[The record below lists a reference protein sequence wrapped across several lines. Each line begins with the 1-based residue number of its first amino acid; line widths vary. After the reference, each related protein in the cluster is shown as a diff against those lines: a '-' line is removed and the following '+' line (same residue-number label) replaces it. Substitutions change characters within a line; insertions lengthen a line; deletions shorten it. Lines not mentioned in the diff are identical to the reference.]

1 LLLTFLVAY
10 RERRSIDVHGVA
22 LALVGR
28 IAATVPAALLVAAL
42 PPAAF
47 DILFAGLVFVA
58 VVLALRT
65 PRFEPTRL
73 LTVAAGALSGF
84 MGTMASIGGPPMA
97 LLYQHAEGPRI
108 RGSLSGFFV
117 VGTTLSLV
125 ALAAVGRFGNHELR
139 LASTLVPGVV
149 LGIVTSRIVSP
160 WLDRG
165 RIRPLVL
172 VLSFA
177 AALAVLGR
185 TLV

>member
-1 LLLTFLVAY
+1 
-10 RERRSIDVHGVA
+10 
-22 LALVGR
+22 
-28 IAATVPAALLVAAL
+28 
-42 PPAAF
+42 
-47 DILFAGLVFVA
+47 
-58 VVLALRT
+58 
-65 PRFEPTRL
+65 
-73 LTVAAGALSGF
+73 
-84 MGTMASIGGPPMA
+84 MA

-185 TLV
+185 ALV